1 MLNRA
6 QHTYLL
12 GELHPSRVQKDG
24 KGKSHVQAWDVRRH
38 LIRAF
43 GFGGFDIETTGI
55 ELIAHIDNG
64 SKHTVIYRADV
75 RLTVKNPD
83 GTVLARY
90 EDSATGDAINQ
101 PSLADAHDLALKT
114 ALSQGLK
121 RCAVNLGDQFGLSLY
136 NKGQV
141 GEAVVRSAFHPEI
154 VAEKAEAIRPTTE
167 DAPVEGDEN
176 ERPAGEAAI
185 PVEDVVFASNLV
197 LGMIQDS
204 ANKAD
209 LTVAWKEM
217 KAAEARGDLTKHAVE
232 LLSEQWQ
239 ARKEQLLSE
248 GAMT

>member
-1 MLNRA
+1 MLDRA
-6 QHTYLL
+6 QHAYLL

-43 GFGGFDIETTGI
+43 GFGGFDVETVAI
-55 ELIAHIDNG
+55 HLVSERENG
-64 SKHTVIYRADV
+64 NRFTVIYRADV

-83 GTVLARY
+83 GSVLARY

-136 NKGQV
+136 NKGQA
-141 GEAVVRSAFHPEI
+141 GEAVVRSAYHPEI
-154 VAEKAEAIRPTTE
+154 VAEKAAIKPATE

-176 ERPAGEAAI
+176 DAPPAEPALDR
-185 PVEDVVFASNLV
+185 EEVVLASNAV
-197 LGMIQDS
+197 LEMIQ
-204 ANKAD
+204 KAESKSD
-209 LTVAWKEM
+209 LAVAWKEM
-217 KAAEARGDLTKHAVE
+217 KGAESNGQLTKHAVE

-239 ARKEQLLSE
+239 ARKEYLLNE
-248 GAMT
+248 GKMT